1 MRIPGFIRRNWK
13 LKVLCFF
20 IAFVTW
26 VGVVYAGNPPETKL
40 VSVPVPQ
47 SSANLPPG
55 YELVRP
61 INGVLVRV
69 GGDQNTLDSLNP
81 NVLTVNVDW
90 AAVNR
95 AGTYSI
101 PLSVTSSDPSI
112 ELIDPPTSVQVDLD
126 ALGSKAVSVTIQITS
141 PPPVGYQS
149 GQQIATPSIVN
160 VDGPEHELAGI
171 VAKVTVNLSE
181 QKANFQEQIPVL
193 LYTSGGVRLNNVDAN
208 PTNVNISIAI
218 SADFTTKEVPV
229 IARTEGNPSPGH
241 YLTGIIVSPL
251 TVIATGPRDL
261 LNSLDVVYTTPVVLS
276 GGFGNYTVT
285 ATLEA
290 PPGVTLSTNKVT
302 VEIETGS
309 VPTPPPTPTPSPSP
323 SPTT

>member
-1 MRIPGFIRRNWK
+1 VKIPGFIRRNWK

-40 VSVPVPQ
+40 VSLPVPQ
-47 SSANLPPG
+47 SAANIPPG
-55 YELVRP
+55 YELVHP
-61 INGVLVRV
+61 INSVIVRV

-81 NVLTVNVDW
+81 SVLTVTVDW

-101 PLSVTSSDPSI
+101 PLSITSSDPTI
-112 ELIDPPTSVQVDLD
+112 ELIGPPTSVQVDLD
-126 ALGSKAVSVTIQITS
+126 ALGSKAVPVTIQITS
-141 PPPVGYQS
+141 PPPVGYQI
-149 GQQIATPSIVN
+149 GNQISTPTVVN
-160 VDGPEHELAGI
+160 VAGPEHELAGI
-171 VAKVTVNLSE
+171 VAKVTVNLSA

-193 LYTSGGVRLNNVDAN
+193 LYTSRGVRLNNVNAD
-208 PTNVNISIAI
+208 PGIVNVSIAI
-218 SADFTTKEVPV
+218 SADFTTKQVAV
-229 IARTEGNPSPGH
+229 YARTEGNPSPGH
-241 YLTGIIVSPL
+241 YLTGIIVTPL

-261 LNSLDVVYTTPVVLS
+261 LNSLDFVYTTPVVLA
-276 GGFGNYTVT
+276 GGFGNFTVT
-285 ATLEA
+285 ATIEA
-290 PPGVTLSTNKVT
+290 PAGVTLSTTKVT

-323 SPTT
+323 SPT